1 MGCWPMIQCHGSRCS
16 GKYNIGNTTHMCAER
31 RLMDLLRH
39 ESSKKGIAP
48 SKFSW
53 WVHRK
58 VGKLVITREKG
69 DGFLGTSIPCILC
82 RKVLD
87 RQMIQWRA
95 HVGDIWVDSHRDAGS
110 LPASKLTQ
118 KQKKTFAHT

>member
-1 MGCWPMIQCHGSRCS
+1 MGCWPMIECHGSRCS
-16 GKYNIGNTTHMCAER
+16 GKYNVGNTTHMCAER
-31 RLMDLLRH
+31 RLMDILKH

-58 VGKLVITREKG
+58 VGKLVITRDKG
-69 DGFLGTSIPCILC
+69 DGFMGTSIPCILC

-95 HVGDIWVDSHRDAGS
+95 HIGEVWVDSQRDAGS
-110 LPASKLTQ
+110 LPPSKLTQ